1 MSCFFKRVFVDVN
14 KFTKNQKD
22 DHKMRK
28 KSYSKAIDATKTLF
42 WEEKIKI

>member
-1 MSCFFKRVFVDVN
+1 MSCFFKRIFVDVN

-28 KSYSKAIDATKTLF
+28 SYSKAIDAN
-42 WEEKIKI
+42 